1 MEQYFS
7 EDGGMTWAKYE
18 GPVYTKMMGMYGY
31 LVIGQATAHF
41 IYMSFDSLSC
51 DDVTESV
58 QIKMQ

>member
-7 EDGGMTWAKYE
+7 EDGVTWAKYE

-41 IYMSFDSLSC
+41 IYMSFDSLGC
-51 DDVTESV
+51 DDVTDSIKV
-58 QIKMQ
+58 KMQ

>member
-7 EDGGMTWAKYE
+7 EDGVTWAKYE

-31 LVIGQATAHF
+31 LVIEQTTAHF
-41 IYMSFDSLSC
+41 IYVSGDDLCSH
-51 DDVTESV
+51 DVTESV